1 MASTR
6 HNHKSIPAEL
16 GPRSRWQARANRRI
30 EYNPG
35 PLGGHA
41 AVVRRNEFVTAAYA
55 EMYLRNPA
63 IYKWAGM
70 AALTSAAVGRGMY
83 MTHYL
88 HQSHLATLVNLFGR
102 EVAAVSATLGV
113 GNLAVFNDI
122 YWQHMAYENG
132 GLAEI
137 RRAYRAGQLPHT
149 VYRAWQLIDEGR
161 ATGAAA
167 LVWAGNRDL
176 LYYEQRVILQPAVYD
191 GNERLW
197 RLMSGWV
204 LSPIPGH
211 LETIEDFEPGANMA
225 VFGDRWRWIEGRM
238 LPRWKALDAEQ
249 PERVAGQLQGW
260 LIGGPPFPLPLSL
273 KRRALGRRLAMV

>member
-1 MASTR
+1 MTSPQLS
-6 HNHKSIPAEL
+6 HAEQSADMR
-16 GPRSRWQARANRRI
+16 GRWQARANRRI

-88 HQSHLATLVNLFGR
+88 HQSRLSTAINLFGR
-102 EVAAVSATLGV
+102 EVAAIAGTLGV
-113 GNLAVFNDI
+113 GNLAVFHDI
-122 YWQHMAYENG
+122 YWQHMAYESG
-132 GLAEI
+132 GLPEI
-137 RRAYRAGQLPHT
+137 RRAFRAGQVPRA
-149 VYRAWQLIDEGR
+149 VYHAWRQIDDGR
-161 ATGAAA
+161 RTGTPA
-167 LVWAGNRDL
+167 LVWAGNRGL
-176 LYYEQRVILQPAVYD
+176 LHYEQRTILQPAVYD

-197 RLMSGWV
+197 RRMSGWV

-211 LETIEDFEPGANMA
+211 LETIDDFEPGANMA
-225 VFGDRWRWIEGRM
+225 VFEQRWRWIETSM
-238 LPRWKALDAEQ
+238 LPRWQALDAAQ
-249 PERVAGQLQGW
+249 PARVAEQLQGW
-260 LIGGPPFPLPLSL
+260 LIGGPPFPLPMRL
-273 KRRALGRRLAMV
+273 KRRALGWKIALA